1 MSPQRPPDPKPRELQ
16 PRRPPAPSPN
26 RSHPPTR
33 RRRSPL
39 PMILLV
45 LLVLLVGF
53 LIYLSTVDSEVPTQR
68 VEQDVTNEV
77 LGK

>member
-1 MSPQRPPDPKPRELQ
+1 MPRYDF
-16 PRRPPAPSPN
+16 A
-26 RSHPPTR
+26 PTR

-39 PMILLV
+39 PMVLII

-53 LIYLSTVDSEVPTQR
+53 LVYSSTVDTEVPTQR

-77 LGK
+77 LAK

>member
-1 MSPQRPPDPKPRELQ
+1 MPRYDF
-16 PRRPPAPSPN
+16 A
-26 RSHPPTR
+26 PTR

-53 LIYLSTVDSEVPTQR
+53 LIFLSTVDNEVATQR